1 MRRFFFGLALAIL
14 FVVSAFGSEL
24 TDSLTPG
31 NLELKSAAQLAFG
44 PDGILFIADSHGA
57 AIFAV
62 DTKDMQAGVSSSKLE
77 IKGINTKIAAVLGV
91 GADDILINDFKV
103 NPYSKAVYFA
113 ISRGRGPDATAVI
126 LRMDGTGKIT

>member
-1 MRRFFFGLALAIL
+1 MRRLFLCMVVVACL
-14 FVVSAFGSEL
+14 FVPLAFGSEL

-44 PDGILFIADSHGA
+44 PDGILFIADSHNA

-62 DTKDMQAGVSSSKLE
+62 DTKDMQPVASPAKLE
-77 IKGINTKIAAVLGV
+77 IKGINTKIAALLGV

-103 NPYSKAVYFA
+103 SPYSKAVYFA
-113 ISRGRGPDATAVI
+113 ISRGRGPEGKPVI
-126 LRMDGTGKIT
+126 LRMDGTGK